1 MVVDDSRAMRM
12 LLARTLT
19 ASGFSVVEF
28 ANGQQGLDALASEG
42 TGIHVVLVDW
52 NMAGMDGLEFVKNV
66 RAQATLSGVKLMM
79 VTTETE
85 IEQMVRA
92 LEAGADEYIMKPFT
106 TEALQEKLRLL
117 GVLA

>member
-1 MVVDDSRAMRM
+1 MR
-12 LLARTLT
+12 
-19 ASGFSVVEF
+19 
-28 ANGQQGLDALASEG
+28 
-42 TGIHVVLVDW
+42 
-52 NMAGMDGLEFVKNV
+52 
-66 RAQATLSGVKLMM
+66 